1 MPEINNACCCGL
13 LRAIPGEYVINRE
26 SLLKRTGDGNQAKYS
41 LPEYLE
47 CVKDEEID
55 NLLFDL

>member
-1 MPEINNACCCGL
+1 ML
-13 LRAIPGEYVINRE
+13 LWFTKGNTRGICNRE